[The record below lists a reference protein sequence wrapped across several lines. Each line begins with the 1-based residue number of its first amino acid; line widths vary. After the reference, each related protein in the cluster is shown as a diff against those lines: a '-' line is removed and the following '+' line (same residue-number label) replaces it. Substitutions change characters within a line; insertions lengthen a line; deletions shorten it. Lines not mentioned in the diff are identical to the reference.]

1 MSAEQIA
8 TNSSANAANR
18 NVTLKYFMKRLQE
31 RVSHDNA
38 RLILD
43 AAVIVSGIKA
53 TEDKELN
60 KEEADSLCMELI
72 KKGGPAFQVGTSVYR
87 ELQ

>member
-1 MSAEQIA
+1 MSAEQVA
-8 TNSSANAANR
+8 QASSNP
-18 NVTLKYFMKRLQE
+18 VTLKYFMKKLQE
-31 RVSHDNA
+31 RVTQDNA

-53 TEDKELN
+53 PDDRELN
-60 KEEADSLCMELI
+60 KEEASHLCMELI

-87 ELQ
+87 ELPQ